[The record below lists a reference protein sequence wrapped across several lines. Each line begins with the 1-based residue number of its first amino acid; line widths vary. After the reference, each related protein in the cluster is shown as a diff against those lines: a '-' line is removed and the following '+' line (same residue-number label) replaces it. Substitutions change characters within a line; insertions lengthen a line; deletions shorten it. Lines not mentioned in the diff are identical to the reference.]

1 MENIQ
6 LSLFGRMYPELFQV
20 TTERILEPCLKKSQ
34 TPIFQCLQVAN
45 GQPQEWLEGERLTPL
60 GESLMLNIGEYPSV
74 ENESTLSEI
83 LEDNVP
89 EKYYLSPKA
98 CLGILRRA
106 KNKGRKLPDNL
117 RIALEQK
124 VAEGGEVLGL
134 DFAHADSVVR
144 TYKDITPTLVQ
155 NMGRGG
161 GQTPCIMYEQRT
173 IAIDQGGGKSQC
185 GITTELSPTLTCT
198 HGGEPVIYSEKRNVI
213 PLRDEV
219 TRNKASNGLGVGKVG
234 GPCPTLTTADIH
246 SVFYEA
252 YQHHGYRESDTS
264 GTLTAGQN
272 NTVRVLAYGE
282 KTGRRN
288 ILHIMNRER
297 IGQVRGVPFLAPV
310 IDTIKQLGRYTEAE
324 VLAAVINGLFT
335 VFIEKESASDDVP
348 FGESIPEEMQV
359 DQEDENSIELAPG
372 AVIDLGEGEK
382 ANMVNPGRPNPNFDP
397 FVIAVLK
404 QIGAALEIPY
414 EILIMA
420 FSSNYSASRAAI
432 LEFFKV
438 VKMYRAWFVAD
449 FCQPIYEEWLS
460 EAVAKGRIKAPGF
473 FTDPIIKDAYCSAEW
488 TGPSAGQLDPTKE
501 VEAAEKRVQGG
512 YSTREREARELT
524 GTDFYKNIKQRKREE
539 ELLKEVTGGAKTDTQ
554 TVENI
559 NGREESDTENNPDN
573 DGGQTEEETEE

>member
-1 MENIQ
+1 MDNIQ
-6 LSLFGRMYPELFQV
+6 LSLFGRTYPELFQV
-20 TTERILEPCLKKSQ
+20 TAERILEPCLKKSQ
-34 TPIFQCLQVAN
+34 TPIFQCLQVVN
-45 GQPQEWLEGERLTPL
+45 GQPQEWLEGGRLTPL
-60 GESLMLNIGEYPSV
+60 GESLMLNIGECPSV
-74 ENESTLSEI
+74 ENASTLSEI
-83 LEDNVP
+83 LEDSVP

-272 NTVRVLAYGE
+272 DTVRGDTPLIVKTDKKAFEENQHGGYRETQINGTLRAAGGSYGGGSE
-282 KTGRRN
+282 TLITESTKTKRN
-288 ILHIMNRER
+288 IPSTPKKSIKDLLKKATQKVVYIIRRLTPVEGER
-297 IGQVRGVPFLAPV
+297 LQGYPDDWTKYGADGNIIADTARYRAIG
-310 IDTIKQLGRYTEAE
+310 
-324 VLAAVINGLFT
+324 
-335 VFIEKESASDDVP
+335 
-348 FGESIPEEMQV
+348 
-359 DQEDENSIELAPG
+359 NSICVYCAERLY
-372 AVIDLGEGEK
+372 
-382 ANMVNPGRPNPNFDP
+382 
-397 FVIAVLK
+397 
-404 QIGAALEIPY
+404 IGIIR
-414 EILIMA
+414 IL
-420 FSSNYSASRAAI
+420 
-432 LEFFKV
+432 
-438 VKMYRAWFVAD
+438 
-449 FCQPIYEEWLS
+449 Q
-460 EAVAKGRIKAPGF
+460 
-473 FTDPIIKDAYCSAEW
+473 
-488 TGPSAGQLDPTKE
+488 
-501 VEAAEKRVQGG
+501 
-512 YSTREREARELT
+512 
-524 GTDFYKNIKQRKREE
+524 EE
-539 ELLKEVTGGAKTDTQ
+539 EKDNERKDESLL
-554 TVENI
+554 
-559 NGREESDTENNPDN
+559 
-573 DGGQTEEETEE
+573 

>member
-45 GQPQEWLEGERLTPL
+45 GQPQEWLEGGRLTPL

-198 HGGEPVIYSEKRNVI
+198 HGGEPVIYSEK
-213 PLRDEV
+213 
-219 TRNKASNGLGVGKVG
+219 
-234 GPCPTLTTADIH
+234 
-246 SVFYEA
+246 
-252 YQHHGYRESDTS
+252 
-264 GTLTAGQN
+264 
-272 NTVRVLAYGE
+272 
-282 KTGRRN
+282 
-288 ILHIMNRER
+288 
-297 IGQVRGVPFLAPV
+297 
-310 IDTIKQLGRYTEAE
+310 
-324 VLAAVINGLFT
+324 
-335 VFIEKESASDDVP
+335 
-348 FGESIPEEMQV
+348 EM
-359 DQEDENSIELAPG
+359 
-372 AVIDLGEGEK
+372 
-382 ANMVNPGRPNPNFDP
+382 
-397 FVIAVLK
+397 
-404 QIGAALEIPY
+404 
-414 EILIMA
+414 
-420 FSSNYSASRAAI
+420 
-432 LEFFKV
+432 
-438 VKMYRAWFVAD
+438 
-449 FCQPIYEEWLS
+449 LS
-460 EAVAKGRIKAPGF
+460 
-473 FTDPIIKDAYCSAEW
+473 
-488 TGPSAGQLDPTKE
+488 L
-501 VEAAEKRVQGG
+501 
-512 YSTREREARELT
+512 
-524 GTDFYKNIKQRKREE
+524 
-539 ELLKEVTGGAKTDTQ
+539 
-554 TVENI
+554 
-559 NGREESDTENNPDN
+559 
-573 DGGQTEEETEE
+573 

>member
-6 LSLFGRMYPELFQV
+6 LSLFGRTYPELFQV

-45 GQPQEWLEGERLTPL
+45 GQPQEWLEGGRLTPL

-252 YQHHGYRESDTS
+252 YQHNGYRESDTS

-272 NTVRVLAYGE
+272 NTVRGDTPLIVTDKKAFEENQHGGY
-282 KTGRRN
+282 
-288 ILHIMNRER
+288 RET
-297 IGQVRGVPFLAPV
+297 Q
-310 IDTIKQLGRYTEAE
+310 
-324 VLAAVINGLFT
+324 INGTLRAAGGSYGGGSET
-335 VFIEKESASDDVP
+335 LITESTKTKGNIPSTPKKSIKDLLKKATQKVVYIIRRLTPVEGERLQGYPDDWTKY
-348 FGESIPEEMQV
+348 GADGNIIA
-359 DQEDENSIELAPG
+359 DTARYRAIGNSICVYCVERLY
-372 AVIDLGEGEK
+372 
-382 ANMVNPGRPNPNFDP
+382 
-397 FVIAVLK
+397 
-404 QIGAALEIPY
+404 IGIIR
-414 EILIMA
+414 IL
-420 FSSNYSASRAAI
+420 
-432 LEFFKV
+432 
-438 VKMYRAWFVAD
+438 
-449 FCQPIYEEWLS
+449 Q
-460 EAVAKGRIKAPGF
+460 
-473 FTDPIIKDAYCSAEW
+473 
-488 TGPSAGQLDPTKE
+488 
-501 VEAAEKRVQGG
+501 
-512 YSTREREARELT
+512 
-524 GTDFYKNIKQRKREE
+524 EE
-539 ELLKEVTGGAKTDTQ
+539 EKDNERKDESLL
-554 TVENI
+554 
-559 NGREESDTENNPDN
+559 
-573 DGGQTEEETEE
+573 

>member
-6 LSLFGRMYPELFQV
+6 LSLFGRMYLELFQV

-272 NTVRVLAYGE
+272 NTVRGDTPLIVTDKKAFEENQHGGY
-282 KTGRRN
+282 
-288 ILHIMNRER
+288 RET
-297 IGQVRGVPFLAPV
+297 Q
-310 IDTIKQLGRYTEAE
+310 
-324 VLAAVINGLFT
+324 INGTLRAAGGSYGGGSET
-335 VFIEKESASDDVP
+335 LITESTKTKGNIPSTPKKSIKDLLKKATQKVVYIIRRLTPVEGERLQGYPDDWTKY
-348 FGESIPEEMQV
+348 GADGNIIA
-359 DQEDENSIELAPG
+359 DTARYRAIGNSICVYCAERLY
-372 AVIDLGEGEK
+372 
-382 ANMVNPGRPNPNFDP
+382 
-397 FVIAVLK
+397 
-404 QIGAALEIPY
+404 IGIIR
-414 EILIMA
+414 IL
-420 FSSNYSASRAAI
+420 
-432 LEFFKV
+432 
-438 VKMYRAWFVAD
+438 
-449 FCQPIYEEWLS
+449 Q
-460 EAVAKGRIKAPGF
+460 
-473 FTDPIIKDAYCSAEW
+473 
-488 TGPSAGQLDPTKE
+488 
-501 VEAAEKRVQGG
+501 
-512 YSTREREARELT
+512 
-524 GTDFYKNIKQRKREE
+524 EE
-539 ELLKEVTGGAKTDTQ
+539 EKDNERKDESLL
-554 TVENI
+554 
-559 NGREESDTENNPDN
+559 
-573 DGGQTEEETEE
+573 

>member
-6 LSLFGRMYPELFQV
+6 LSLFGRTYPELFQV

-45 GQPQEWLEGERLTPL
+45 GQPQEWLEGGRLTQL
-60 GESLMLNIGEYPSV
+60 GESLTLNIGEYPSV

-272 NTVRVLAYGE
+272 NTVRGDTPLIVTDKKAFEENQHGGY
-282 KTGRRN
+282 
-288 ILHIMNRER
+288 RET
-297 IGQVRGVPFLAPV
+297 Q
-310 IDTIKQLGRYTEAE
+310 
-324 VLAAVINGLFT
+324 INGTLRAAGGSYGGGSET
-335 VFIEKESASDDVP
+335 LITESTKTKGNIPSTPKKSIKDLLKKATQKVVYIIRRLTPVEGERLQGYPDDWTKY
-348 FGESIPEEMQV
+348 GADGNIIA
-359 DQEDENSIELAPG
+359 DTARYRAIGNSICVYCAERLY
-372 AVIDLGEGEK
+372 
-382 ANMVNPGRPNPNFDP
+382 
-397 FVIAVLK
+397 
-404 QIGAALEIPY
+404 IGIIR
-414 EILIMA
+414 IL
-420 FSSNYSASRAAI
+420 
-432 LEFFKV
+432 
-438 VKMYRAWFVAD
+438 
-449 FCQPIYEEWLS
+449 Q
-460 EAVAKGRIKAPGF
+460 
-473 FTDPIIKDAYCSAEW
+473 
-488 TGPSAGQLDPTKE
+488 
-501 VEAAEKRVQGG
+501 
-512 YSTREREARELT
+512 
-524 GTDFYKNIKQRKREE
+524 EE
-539 ELLKEVTGGAKTDTQ
+539 EKDNERKDESLL
-554 TVENI
+554 
-559 NGREESDTENNPDN
+559 
-573 DGGQTEEETEE
+573 

>member
-6 LSLFGRMYPELFQV
+6 LSLFGRMYLELFQV

-219 TRNKASNGLGVGKVG
+219 TRNKASNGLGVGKVR

-272 NTVRVLAYGE
+272 NTVRGDTPLIVTDKKAFEENQHGGY
-282 KTGRRN
+282 
-288 ILHIMNRER
+288 RET
-297 IGQVRGVPFLAPV
+297 Q
-310 IDTIKQLGRYTEAE
+310 
-324 VLAAVINGLFT
+324 INGTLRAAGGSYGGGSET
-335 VFIEKESASDDVP
+335 LITESTKTKGNIPSTPKKSIKDLLKKATQKVVYIIRRLTPVEGERLQGYPDDWTKY
-348 FGESIPEEMQV
+348 GADGNIIA
-359 DQEDENSIELAPG
+359 DTARYRAIGNSICVYCAERLY
-372 AVIDLGEGEK
+372 
-382 ANMVNPGRPNPNFDP
+382 
-397 FVIAVLK
+397 
-404 QIGAALEIPY
+404 IGIIR
-414 EILIMA
+414 IL
-420 FSSNYSASRAAI
+420 
-432 LEFFKV
+432 
-438 VKMYRAWFVAD
+438 
-449 FCQPIYEEWLS
+449 Q
-460 EAVAKGRIKAPGF
+460 
-473 FTDPIIKDAYCSAEW
+473 
-488 TGPSAGQLDPTKE
+488 
-501 VEAAEKRVQGG
+501 
-512 YSTREREARELT
+512 
-524 GTDFYKNIKQRKREE
+524 EE
-539 ELLKEVTGGAKTDTQ
+539 EKDNERKDESLL
-554 TVENI
+554 
-559 NGREESDTENNPDN
+559 
-573 DGGQTEEETEE
+573 

>member
-219 TRNKASNGLGVGKVG
+219 TRNKASNGLGVGKVE

-272 NTVRVLAYGE
+272 NTVRGDTPLIVTDKKAFEENQHGGY
-282 KTGRRN
+282 
-288 ILHIMNRER
+288 RET
-297 IGQVRGVPFLAPV
+297 Q
-310 IDTIKQLGRYTEAE
+310 
-324 VLAAVINGLFT
+324 INGTLRAAGGSYGGGSET
-335 VFIEKESASDDVP
+335 LITESTKTKGNIPSAPKKSIKDLLKKATQKVVYIIRRLTPVEGERLQGYPDDWTKY
-348 FGESIPEEMQV
+348 GADGDIIA
-359 DQEDENSIELAPG
+359 DTARYRAIGNSICVYCAERLY
-372 AVIDLGEGEK
+372 
-382 ANMVNPGRPNPNFDP
+382 
-397 FVIAVLK
+397 
-404 QIGAALEIPY
+404 IGIIR
-414 EILIMA
+414 IL
-420 FSSNYSASRAAI
+420 
-432 LEFFKV
+432 
-438 VKMYRAWFVAD
+438 
-449 FCQPIYEEWLS
+449 Q
-460 EAVAKGRIKAPGF
+460 
-473 FTDPIIKDAYCSAEW
+473 
-488 TGPSAGQLDPTKE
+488 
-501 VEAAEKRVQGG
+501 
-512 YSTREREARELT
+512 
-524 GTDFYKNIKQRKREE
+524 EE
-539 ELLKEVTGGAKTDTQ
+539 EKDNERKDESLL
-554 TVENI
+554 
-559 NGREESDTENNPDN
+559 
-573 DGGQTEEETEE
+573 